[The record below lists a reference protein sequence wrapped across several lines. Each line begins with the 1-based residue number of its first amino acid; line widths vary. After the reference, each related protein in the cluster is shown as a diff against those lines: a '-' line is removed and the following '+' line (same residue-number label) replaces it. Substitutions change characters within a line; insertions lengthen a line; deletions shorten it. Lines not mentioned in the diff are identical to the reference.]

1 MKPIQLTIQAFGSY
15 GERAVIDFTKP
26 TQNLFLVTGDTGAGK
41 TTIFD
46 AIVYALYGDKSEK
59 NTNKNA
65 LIPNLQSQFAAL
77 DVTPFVELAFSETV
91 GGREQRYIVHRV
103 PHHRRKA
110 KRGNSEVDEKESV
123 TLTMPDHTDYPGNK
137 EAVNEK
143 LRELVGL
150 TKEQFM
156 QVGMIAQGDFMR
168 ILRAPTSDK
177 REIFRRLF
185 NTEIFDKIVSRLG
198 ERNSQYREKL
208 QNVLR
213 RCQTKAEDV
222 VVPENFSQQAEMKEL
237 VQKIR
242 KDKMPSLVDFERL
255 QTYLNEAGEVLAREA
270 EKATAE
276 AVAAQKRYDAE
287 NVELTKAEALKVSF
301 DQLSEA
307 TETWQAYKQRETD
320 MMDKEQCAAKIQAA
334 YAIQAVYQAFERQR
348 KAVAETEMLQQQYD
362 RALPELM
369 QQEAEAGKA
378 VAAAKKE
385 KDKAT
390 EVFGKVQA
398 EVEAALEIFAEVAAK
413 TEEIQRAAKIL
424 KETRDNAEQAQQKLA
439 AYQKQL
445 EGWQQQVK
453 QLPELTLAKVKGEQ
467 QEQELRQYE
476 REINAGID
484 LGREMKNAEVEAKQA
499 LSQYQVVQQAYQEKR
514 ANYER
519 EQQVFLNAQ
528 AGLLAESLQA
538 EQPCPVC
545 GSLEHPHPRVLEA
558 AAKPL
563 AREELERLAAEVT
576 ALNAKQ
582 QAAAEKSGKANNNFD
597 KSREQFD
604 LSLDKLRQEVPGCEA
619 AQTLNEI
626 RQKVRKQLEEC
637 EELLGNLTGQI
648 KSLEIIQQQLDQST
662 EMMANLQG
670 DKESL
675 AEKCQLAKSQLETA
689 EKTQK
694 ILLDKLRFATKEEA
708 IQTRGKAREKLAACE
723 DAYAKV
729 DKVAKDGQAKLAEAK
744 TVLRQCHQE
753 LPVKQQQSQE
763 LLLSYQGAMREKG
776 MSEED
781 WQEFV
786 RGYEEKSA
794 VDMQQ
799 EVQAWR
805 DAYNAANGSREAAQ
819 KAVAG
824 KELPDLAVFQR
835 KKDVAQEALQQA
847 SERLTEV
854 KGQSERNERVRSQL
868 NQQLGLRADL
878 GKEACA
884 VNNLYERLS
893 GKRSGARM
901 DIETYVQRYYL
912 RQILG
917 AANRRFR
924 AMSGGQ
930 FELKMLDDTEAAR
943 GGNHG
948 LDLKVLH
955 TITGKERAIQT
966 LSGGESFMAAL
977 SLALGLSDQIQANM
991 ASIHLDVLF
1000 IDEGFGS
1007 LDDNSRNEA
1016 VHVLQKMAGSA
1027 KLIGIISHVTE
1038 LKQEIDNQL
1047 VVTKNDKGSH
1057 VAWQIS

>member
-65 LIPNLQSQFAAL
+65 LIPNLQSQFATL

-91 GGREQRYIVHRV
+91 GGRDELYIVHRV

-110 KRGNSEVDEKESV
+110 KRGNSEVEEKESV
-123 TLTMPDHTDYPGNK
+123 TLTLPDHTDYPGNK

-198 ERNSQYREKL
+198 ERNSQYREEL

-222 VVPENFSQQAEMKEL
+222 VVPENFPQQAEMEEL

-242 KDKMPSLVDFERL
+242 KDKMPSLVDFETL
-255 QTYLNEAGEVLAREA
+255 QSYLKSACEMLIKETETAAA
-270 EKATAE
+270 ESA
-276 AVAAQKRYDAE
+276 AAQRDYDAA
-287 NVELTKAEALKVSF
+287 NVERTKAEALQVSF
-301 DQLSEA
+301 DQLAEA
-307 TETWQAYKQRETD
+307 TERWQAYKKQVDAMT
-320 MMDKEQCAAKIQAA
+320 DKEQQAAKIQAA
-334 YAIQAVYQAFERQR
+334 YGISGAYETFDRQR
-348 KAVAETEMLQQQYD
+348 QVVAETEALQQQYAA
-362 RALPELM
+362 ALPEWE
-369 QQEAEAGKA
+369 QQEAAAGKA
-378 VAAAKKE
+378 VEAAKQE

-398 EVEAALEIFAEVAAK
+398 EVKASLEIFAEVATK
-413 TEEIQRAAKIL
+413 TEEIQRAAQNLQGAK
-424 KETRDNAEQAQQKLA
+424 DAGQQAQQKLD

-445 EGWQQQVK
+445 EDWRQQVK
-453 QLPELTLAKVKGEQ
+453 QLPELSLAKVKGEQ
-467 QEQELRQYE
+467 QQQALRQYE
-476 REINAGID
+476 KEIHDGID
-484 LGREMKNAEVEAKQA
+484 LGQKMKRAEAEVKQA
-499 LSQYQVVQQAYQEKR
+499 MAQYQVVQQAYQEKR

-528 AGLLAESLQA
+528 AGLLAESLVVG
-538 EQPCPVC
+538 QPCPVC
-545 GSLEHPHPRVLEA
+545 GSREHPQPQVLEA

-563 AREELERLAAEVT
+563 AREELEHLAAEVT

-582 QAAAEKSGKANNNFD
+582 QAAAETSGKVKVNFD
-597 KSREQFD
+597 KSKEQFD
-604 LSLDKLRQEVPGCEA
+604 LSLDKLRQEVPGCEGA
-619 AQTLNEI
+619 KTLNEI
-626 RQKVRKQLEEC
+626 RQTVRKQLEAC
-637 EELLGNLTGQI
+637 EEELRNLTSQI
-648 KSLEIIQQQLDQST
+648 TSLETIQRQLDQST
-662 EMMANLQG
+662 ETLAKLQE
-670 DKESL
+670 DKEDL
-675 AEKCQLAKSQLETA
+675 AEKCQLVKSQLETA
-689 EKTQK
+689 EKTRK
-694 ILLDKLRFATKEEA
+694 VLLDKLHFATQEEA
-708 IQTRGKAREKLAACE
+708 KKAQATAREKLAGCE
-723 DAYAKV
+723 KAYDKA
-729 DKVAKDGQAKLAEAK
+729 DKVAKDWQGKLAEAK
-744 TVLRQCHQE
+744 TVLSRCQQE
-753 LPVKQQQSQE
+753 LPGKKRQCQE
-763 LLLSYQGAMREKG
+763 LQLAYQKAMQENA
-776 MSEED
+776 MSEET
-781 WQEFV
+781 WQEVV
-786 RGYEEKSA
+786 RQYEEKSA
-794 VDMQQ
+794 AVMQQ

-805 DAYNAANGSREAAQ
+805 DAYHAANGSREAAQ

-824 KELPDLAVFQR
+824 KALPDLAALR
-835 KKDVAQEALQQA
+835 EKRTAAQAALQQA
-847 SERLTEV
+847 TEGLAKV
-854 KGQSERNERVRSQL
+854 KGQWERNERVRAQL
-868 NQQLGLRADL
+868 NQQLSLRVDL

-884 VNNLYERLS
+884 TNNLYERLS

-955 TITGKERAIQT
+955 TVTGKERAIQT

>member
-65 LIPNLQSQFAAL
+65 LIPNLQSQFASL
-77 DVTPFVELAFSETV
+77 EVTPFVELAFSETK
-91 GGREQRYIVHRV
+91 GGREQIYIVHRV

-110 KRGNSEVDEKESV
+110 KRGNSEVEEKESV

-185 NTEIFDKIVSRLG
+185 NTEIYDRIVSRLG
-198 ERNSQYREKL
+198 ERNSQYREEL
-208 QNVLR
+208 QNILR

-222 VVPENFSQQAEMKEL
+222 VVPENFSQKAGMEEL

-242 KDKMPSLVDFERL
+242 KDKTPSLVDFETL
-255 QTYLNEAGEVLAREA
+255 QTYL
-270 EKATAE
+270 EKACELLAQEVEKTADE
-276 AVAAQKRYDAE
+276 SAAAQKVYDAE
-287 NVELTKAEALKVSF
+287 NVALTKAEALQTAF
-301 DQLSEA
+301 DRLGEA
-307 TETWQAYKQRETD
+307 TETWQAYKQQEAGMTE
-320 MMDKEQCAAKIQAA
+320 KEQCAAKIQAA
-334 YAIQAVYQAFERQR
+334 YAIQSAYLSFDRQQ
-348 KAVAETEMLQQQYD
+348 KAVAETKKLQQQYET
-362 RALPELM
+362 ALPELTK
-369 QQEAEAGKA
+369 QEAAAGKA
-378 VAAAKKE
+378 VEAAKAE
-385 KDKAT
+385 QDKAT

-398 EVEAALEIFAEVAAK
+398 EVRAALEIFAEVAQK
-413 TEEIQRAAKIL
+413 TEERQRAAQ
-424 KETRDNAEQAQQKLA
+424 DFMQANGAAEQAQQKLT

-453 QLPELTLAKVKGEQ
+453 QLPELSLTQVKCEQ
-467 QEQELRQYE
+467 QQQALRQYE
-476 REINAGID
+476 KEINEGID
-484 LGREMKNAEVEAKQA
+484 LGRQMKAAEAESEQA
-499 LSQYQVVQQAYQEKR
+499 RAQYQMAQQVYQEKR
-514 ANYER
+514 AHYER
-519 EQQVFLNAQ
+519 EQQVFFDAQ
-528 AGLLAESLQA
+528 AGLLAETLTMG
-538 EQPCPVC
+538 QPCPVC
-545 GSLEHPHPRVLEA
+545 GSLEHPQPRVLA
-558 AAKPL
+558 PGAKPL

-582 QAAAEKSGKANNNFD
+582 QAAAEKAGKANVNFD
-597 KSREQFD
+597 KSKELFD
-604 LSLDKLRQEVPGCEA
+604 LSLDKLRQKVPGCEA
-619 AQTLNEI
+619 AETLNEI
-626 RQKVRKQLEEC
+626 RQKVRKQLEDC
-637 EELLGNLTGQI
+637 ENESSQLTGQLAELQ
-648 KSLEIIQQQLDQST
+648 KIQQQLDKST
-662 EMMANLQG
+662 EMLKTLQE
-670 DKESL
+670 DKEML
-675 AEKCQLAKSQLETA
+675 ADKCQQAKSRQETA
-689 EKTQK
+689 EKTRK
-694 ILLDKLRFATKEEA
+694 VLLDKLHFATREDAE
-708 IQTRGKAREKLAACE
+708 QTRRKAEESLARCE
-723 DAYAKV
+723 RVYAEV
-729 DKVAKDGQAKLAEAK
+729 GKVAKDWQAKCSEAK
-744 TVLRQCHQE
+744 TVLSRCQQE
-753 LPVKQQQSQE
+753 LPDKQRQSQE
-763 LLLSYQGAMREKG
+763 LQLAYQQVLQEKG
-776 MSEED
+776 MNEES
-781 WQEFV
+781 WQAVV
-786 RGYEEKSA
+786 REYEEKSA
-794 VDMQQ
+794 AVMQQ
-799 EVQAWR
+799 QVQAWR
-805 DAYNAANGSREAAQ
+805 DAYHAAAGSRDAAQ
-819 KAVAG
+819 KAVVG
-824 KELPDLAVFQR
+824 KELPDLAVLR
-835 KKDVAQEALQQA
+835 EKRTAAQAALQQA
-847 SERLTEV
+847 SDRLATI
-854 KGQSERNERVRSQL
+854 KGQAERNERVKAQL
-868 NQQLGLRADL
+868 QQQLGERADL

-884 VNNLYERLS
+884 ISNLYERLS

-917 AANRRFR
+917 AANHRFR

-930 FELKMLDDTEAAR
+930 FELRMLDDSEAAR

-955 TITGKERAIQT
+955 TVTGKERAIQT

>member
-198 ERNSQYREKL
+198 ERNSQYREEL

-213 RCQTKAEDV
+213 RCQTKAEDA
-222 VVPENFSQQAEMKEL
+222 VVPEDFLQRKEMTEL
-237 VQKIR
+237 LQKIR
-242 KDKMPSLVDFERL
+242 KDKLPSLVDIEML
-255 QTYLNEAGEVLAREA
+255 QKYLAAACELLAQEVA
-270 EKATAE
+270 KAAAE
-276 AVAAQKRYDAE
+276 ANVAQKNYDAE
-287 NVELTKAEALKVSF
+287 NVELTKAEALKTAF
-301 DQLSEA
+301 DQLDEA
-307 TETWQAYKQRETD
+307 TEKWQTYKTQEDAMKDKAQRVG
-320 MMDKEQCAAKIQAA
+320 KIQAA
-334 YAIQAVYQAFERQR
+334 YAIQATYQSLVRQQ
-348 KAVAETEMLQQQYD
+348 KAVAETEAQQQQYVA
-362 RALPELM
+362 ALPDLER
-369 QQEAEAGKA
+369 QEDASEKA
-378 VAAAKKE
+378 LKVAKKE

-398 EVEAALEIFAEVAAK
+398 EVQAALEGLAQAAAK
-413 TEEIQRAAKIL
+413 NDEIQRA
-424 KETRDNAEQAQQKLA
+424 TRNLVLAQAAAEQAQQKLA
-439 AYQKQL
+439 AYEKQL
-445 EGWQQQVK
+445 EGWHRQVK
-453 QLPELTLAKVKGEQ
+453 QLPGLLLDKGKEEQ
-467 QEQELRQYE
+467 RQQVLRQYE
-476 REINAGID
+476 KEIKEGIE
-484 LGREMKNAEVEAKQA
+484 LGRRMKSAEAEANRA
-499 LSQYQVVQQAYQEKR
+499 RDQYQEQQQAYQEKR
-514 ANYER
+514 VHYER

-528 AGLLAESLQA
+528 AGILAESL
-538 EQPCPVC
+538 EEGMPCPVC
-545 GSLEHPHPRVLEA
+545 GSLEHPHPRVLSDA
-558 AAKPL
+558 VKPL
-563 AREELERLAAEVT
+563 AREELEALAAEVT
-576 ALNAKQ
+576 VLNAKQ
-582 QAAAEKSGKANNNFD
+582 QAAAEKAGKEKVNFD
-597 KSREQFD
+597 KSKEQFD
-604 LSLDKLRQEVPGCEA
+604 LSLAQLRQAVPDCETA
-619 AQTLNEI
+619 TTLNEI
-626 RQKVRKQLEEC
+626 RQKVWKQLEIC
-637 EELLGNLTGQI
+637 EETMERLTSQI
-648 KSLEIIQQQLDQST
+648 KHLENIQQQLDKST
-662 EMMANLQG
+662 EMLETLRG
-670 DKESL
+670 DKEVL
-675 AEKCQLAKSQLETA
+675 VDKCRLVKSELESA
-689 EKTQK
+689 EKTRK
-694 ILLDKLRFATKEEA
+694 VVLDKLRFTTREEA
-708 IQTRGKAREKLAACE
+708 EQTL
-723 DAYAKV
+723 AKV
-729 DKVAKDGQAKLAEAK
+729 RDTLAVCEGSYDKADKVAKDWQAKLASAK
-744 TVLRQCHQE
+744 TVLKQCRQE
-753 LPVKQQQSQE
+753 LPVKQRQSQE
-763 LLLSYQGAMREKG
+763 LQLAYQNALQEKG
-776 MSEED
+776 MSEET
-781 WQEFV
+781 WQAIV
-786 RGYEEKSA
+786 REYEEKSA
-794 VDMQQ
+794 AAMQQ
-799 EVQAWR
+799 EVQTWR
-805 DAYNAANGSREAAQ
+805 DAYHAANGSRKAAQ

-824 KELPDLAVFQR
+824 KKLPDLVSLQEKRAA
-835 KKDVAQEALQQA
+835 AQSVLQQT
-847 SERLTEV
+847 SERLTKV
-854 KGQSERNERVRSQL
+854 KGQSDRNERVRQQL
-868 NQQLGLRADL
+868 SQQLGLRAEL
-878 GKEACA
+878 GKEACD